1 MNLHENSQA
10 FANAIRAAS
19 DHFDIREIFIEKDY
33 WVTFILRRLSLSE
46 NKDKVV
52 FKGGTSLSKVY
63 KLIERFS
70 EDIDLAII
78 KEPGQSDNQIGRL
91 IKSLQT
97 ELISGFNEV
106 ITPNT
111 TKHKNF
117 RRTEY
122 DYNRVV
128 ESDASLSS
136 GVNRN
141 LVLEINSLADPVP
154 NGTHQ
159 IRSIIAEFLEETG
172 NTEAINNYNLQPFKL
187 NVLVPRPTLI
197 EKILSIIR
205 LSYFDD
211 GIDRIR
217 SKVRHFYDIYF
228 LAGSDYC
235 NEYIKAPEFIQDFKK
250 MYAEDKTKFNDPEK
264 WIGTSYKESPALN
277 TFDDIWDKVKY
288 SYETDFRLLVYG
300 KFPSE
305 TEVSDNFRELIKVLK
320 K

>member
-1 MNLHENSQA
+1 MNLHENTQA
-10 FANAIRAAS
+10 FEDAIRATS
-19 DHFDIREIFIEKDY
+19 DHFNIREVFIEKDY

-128 ESDASLSS
+128 ESDASISS

-141 LVLEINSLADPVP
+141 LLLEINSLADPVP
-154 NGTHQ
+154 NEIHQ

-172 NTEAINNYNLQPFKL
+172 NPEAINYYNLRPFKL

-205 LSYFDD
+205 LSYFED

-228 LAGSDYC
+228 LAESDSC
-235 NEYIKAPEFIQDFKK
+235 KEYIKTSQFIHDFKK
-250 MYAEDKTKFNDPEK
+250 MYVEDKTKFTDPEK
-264 WIGTSYKESPALN
+264 WIRTSYKESLALN
-277 TFDDIWDKVKY
+277 SFDDMWDKVKS

-300 KFPSE
+300 EFPTE
-305 TEVSDNFRELIKVLK
+305 TEVADKFRELIKILK